1 MRRPVLLPFLLPF
14 LALAACGQA
23 VPVGN
28 STVADEDTPDTV
40 TPAPV
45 AVRVGELGPNFQ
57 ACSAAGSTRHLGAGE
72 TLPVRSAPFDNAPQ
86 TGAVAGGARFF
97 ICTRSL
103 DQKWFGIVYDP
114 AGALADRCAV
124 ADPVASP
131 RAYGGPCASGW
142 VSTPFVKMIAGNE
155 PAPAEAESNR
165 AEPLLPAAKGG

>member
-1 MRRPVLLPFLLPF
+1 MRRPAFLPFLLPM

-28 STVADEDTPDTV
+28 STTAGEEAPDTV

-45 AVRVGELGPNFQ
+45 AVRVGELGPNFE
-57 ACSAAGSTRHLGAGE
+57 ACAAAGSTRHLAAPE
-72 TLPVRSAPFDNAPQ
+72 TLPVRASPFDNAAQ
-86 TGAVAGGARFF
+86 TGAVAAGGRFF

-114 AGALADRCAV
+114 GGALAPRCGV
-124 ADPVASP
+124 SDPVASP
-131 RAYGGPCASGW
+131 RAYAGPCASGW

-155 PAPAEAESNR
+155 PAPAEVEANR
-165 AEPLLPAAKGG
+165 SEPRPPAAKGG